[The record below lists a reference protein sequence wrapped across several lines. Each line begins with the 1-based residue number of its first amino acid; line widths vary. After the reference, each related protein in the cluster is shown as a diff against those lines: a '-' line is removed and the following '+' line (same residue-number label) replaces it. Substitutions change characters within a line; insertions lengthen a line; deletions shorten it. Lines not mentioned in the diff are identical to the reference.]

1 MKKFLIIYAVL
12 SILCV
17 LPVAAQTSGKRL
29 YYPSAAAE
37 KAAPVIS
44 SEKEFLA
51 AAKDGQQEA
60 ILKLKESAWLL
71 ATDKFGN
78 NCFHL
83 AKDAPTLQAL
93 AAAVRRL
100 SPEQSFSIISRLRNQ
115 RNNMGETPL
124 MAHINYG
131 KADTFRLLYEGSE
144 LAGAIREAKS
154 VSTGGA
160 LLEVAEI
167 KEGVVLSLAKD
178 NSGRTVAQAAQANY
192 NRPGMSRVVEFF
204 RQEAPYLFEA
214 I

>member
-1 MKKFLIIYAVL
+1 MKKIFIIYVAL
-12 SILCV
+12 SILGV
-17 LPVAAQTSGKRL
+17 LPVAAQISGKRL
-29 YYPSAAAE
+29 YYPSATVA

-44 SEKEFLA
+44 SEREFLT
-51 AAKDGQQEA
+51 AAKNGEQEA
-60 ILKLKESAWLL
+60 ILRVNDSSWLL

-83 AKDAPTLQAL
+83 AKDTSTLQAL
-93 AAAVRRL
+93 AATIRRL
-100 SPEQSFSIISRLRNQ
+100 SPEQSFSIISQLRNQ

-144 LAGAIREAKS
+144 LAGAIREAKA

-167 KEGVVLSLAKD
+167 KEGVALSFAKD

-192 NRPGMSRVVEFF
+192 NYPGMSRVVEFF
-204 RQEAPYLFEA
+204 QREAPYLFGT

>member
-29 YYPSAAAE
+29 YYPSAATE

-51 AAKDGQQEA
+51 AAKDGQREA